1 MGIESP
7 GKKSPEPG
15 ILSSLS
21 RDELLARALKAE
33 NPDEL
38 KKINDAL
45 GALKE
50 EGALKREPEE
60 KTAYKEVKIEKAK
73 NARIVVKSGE
83 HYVIGKARNAIIAV
97 EPGGKV
103 TIEDATNV
111 QVFQPEGASVQIT
124 QQRNVMIHTGKEA
137 INGVRD
143 LGGNPKK
150 NREEKPTPAGEARRE
165 EPKQAQIKEEYTIA
179 PSGDGTESADAMQE
193 AAEAPRAR
201 PHEKLLEEIYRASQK
216 GDAQEVARLNELLHG
231 SPKPTPEAKEPD
243 GGDKE
248 EETHEVQEPIHAD
261 IIELIKDASLRGDIE
276 EVRRLNA
283 LLHRTEES
291 PQREAKTE
299 ATDAEQEP
307 PAPPSPQQG
316 EVVKDQTEE
325 KIEEGAAQG
334 PAPDAT
340 PTPPEQ
346 PEPRV
351 QPAPEPPPSEG
362 DKEPKDEKPQEAQ
375 EGQAPLETRFR
386 DSFGIAPQE
395 LQRIPGYRDLSEGQK
410 EMVFENLRQ
419 ATLGRIQEEAGKAYR
434 ANTAQAKFFGR
445 IWQGASK
452 RYQIAKLE
460 KEHAEEFSYA
470 GLEAHEKILEK
481 LVQGAKEGPEAVRN
495 KDGTLDIRFVSEKTL
510 EGLAGGPLPESAK
523 KSAEEFNS
531 SSSLFARIP
540 HEWSLSSASRGERKK
555 YEAAKKRYETA
566 RGSLL
571 QEMDHANGRRRALED
586 ALALDQKV
594 QMNQFL
600 TANPDV
606 EQELQKIESKHLWAR
621 ALANTITEKGI
632 YALFGTVS
640 RTAAVGMLGAIGAP
654 LAAAGMGGFV
664 ARGRAKET
672 LREEARLA
680 RKGAGKTFEAVK
692 STGERVRR
700 ESRDY
705 VKAEVLAK
713 RIDSLIYKSHIYGPK
728 GDLAAQQ
735 LDRLLK
741 YSDAKLKDGLINFG
755 AREEGIKNQF
765 ELIKELG
772 MARAGLAARNGKSE
786 THARLEAVLRGRKE
800 KISAKEKKYVRSQ
813 ILKGALLAGGF
824 ASAGRAVAEYF
835 YSGDRPSYVLAAPDE
850 EAEIGHEIKKAT
862 GAEMRGIAPPET
874 PLATPDEE
882 AEIGRAIK
890 KATGAEL
897 KGSLEFTPEQLTE
910 TVKSGD
916 SVWKI
921 AERKLE
927 ELYGTKFTE
936 LDPARKTYVIDAVK
950 DEIAKNPEKFGLE
963 NADKIKIGQT
973 INFSG
978 ILNDKERVADVFA
991 RANDLDDA
999 VRESIVKNNKLIADW
1014 AHDHPREALTSE
1026 RVEEI
1031 LRAKPGNAETPT
1043 DYGHDSGPLQDENYY
1058 HGVSLPEVEAYGSR
1072 EGAFFGKLAGLS
1084 DIEYRVIRGQTVGK
1098 ILAEIP
1104 SRAEAEAIYQGGI
1117 PGRTI
1122 ELPYLEQY
1130 DRNEFEGHIRLA
1142 ELIRHYIEQ
1151 NPNKE
1156 YFMDMEVD
1164 DFFKVAAPEEGPVF
1178 RGAAGSELIEPEEFA
1193 QNPVERAQGKFAQ
1206 EPYSAEYT
1214 PPVER
1219 APGKFVQEPYTAE
1232 FTPRDEFV
1240 GATKISGEDIR
1251 KFGSAAEAF
1260 IAKERLG
1267 MVPQEWMKI
1276 KSVSVQELLKET
1288 PDGGHAMDEETLS
1301 RWYESRRPALPEEY
1315 RFLSFKRY
1323 AILADAFRTM
1333 LAGHTER
1340 AYLEE
1345 LPVGELAKIFVL
1357 QTTK

>member
-1 MGIESP
+1 MRPVRYLRGFP
-7 GKKSPEPG
+7 M
-15 ILSSLS
+15 
-21 RDELLARALKAE
+21 
-33 NPDEL
+33 
-38 KKINDAL
+38 
-45 GALKE
+45 
-50 EGALKREPEE
+50 
-60 KTAYKEVKIEKAK
+60 
-73 NARIVVKSGE
+73 SGRF
-83 HYVIGKARNAIIAV
+83 H
-97 EPGGKV
+97 
-103 TIEDATNV
+103 
-111 QVFQPEGASVQIT
+111 
-124 QQRNVMIHTGKEA
+124 
-137 INGVRD
+137 
-143 LGGNPKK
+143 L
-150 NREEKPTPAGEARRE
+150 RRE
-165 EPKQAQIKEEYTIA
+165 
-179 PSGDGTESADAMQE
+179 
-193 AAEAPRAR
+193 
-201 PHEKLLEEIYRASQK
+201 
-216 GDAQEVARLNELLHG
+216 
-231 SPKPTPEAKEPD
+231 
-243 GGDKE
+243 
-248 EETHEVQEPIHAD
+248 
-261 IIELIKDASLRGDIE
+261 
-276 EVRRLNA
+276 
-283 LLHRTEES
+283 
-291 PQREAKTE
+291 
-299 ATDAEQEP
+299 
-307 PAPPSPQQG
+307 
-316 EVVKDQTEE
+316 
-325 KIEEGAAQG
+325 
-334 PAPDAT
+334 
-340 PTPPEQ
+340 
-346 PEPRV
+346 
-351 QPAPEPPPSEG
+351 
-362 DKEPKDEKPQEAQ
+362 
-375 EGQAPLETRFR
+375 
-386 DSFGIAPQE
+386 
-395 LQRIPGYRDLSEGQK
+395 
-410 EMVFENLRQ
+410 
-419 ATLGRIQEEAGKAYR
+419 
-434 ANTAQAKFFGR
+434 
-445 IWQGASK
+445 
-452 RYQIAKLE
+452 
-460 KEHAEEFSYA
+460 
-470 GLEAHEKILEK
+470 
-481 LVQGAKEGPEAVRN
+481 
-495 KDGTLDIRFVSEKTL
+495 
-510 EGLAGGPLPESAK
+510 
-523 KSAEEFNS
+523 
-531 SSSLFARIP
+531 
-540 HEWSLSSASRGERKK
+540 
-555 YEAAKKRYETA
+555 
-566 RGSLL
+566 
-571 QEMDHANGRRRALED
+571 ANGRRRALED

-600 TANPDV
+600 TAHPDV
-606 EQELQKIESKHLWAR
+606 EQERQKIESKHLWAR

-835 YSGDRPSYVLAAPDE
+835 YSGDRPSYV
-850 EAEIGHEIKKAT
+850 
-862 GAEMRGIAPPET
+862 
-874 PLATPDEE
+874 LATPDEE

-1214 PPVER
+1214 PS
-1219 APGKFVQEPYTAE
+1219 
-1232 FTPRDEFV
+1232 DEFV
-1240 GATKISGEDIR
+1240 GATK
-1251 KFGSAAEAF
+1251 
-1260 IAKERLG
+1260 
-1267 MVPQEWMKI
+1267 
-1276 KSVSVQELLKET
+1276 T
-1288 PDGGHAMDEETLS
+1288 
-1301 RWYESRRPALPEEY
+1301 
-1315 RFLSFKRY
+1315 
-1323 AILADAFRTM
+1323 
-1333 LAGHTER
+1333 
-1340 AYLEE
+1340 
-1345 LPVGELAKIFVL
+1345 
-1357 QTTK
+1357 